1 MVLKV
6 AFEDIPSDPTRDIY
20 RRAARSAKNTSIGS
34 GRNSCSGSACSFAID
49 LRQKI
54 QPVSAQSLPDHASK
68 ASELRST
75 DHIGVRFA
83 PKAVVEKQ
91 RDSSRFCIE
100 RWQIGTPTYARAR
113 HRGRQAPFL
122 PNRFRKAE
130 FTRPRYQS
138 SGVSPPAPPH

>member
-83 PKAVVEKQ
+83 PTLDV
-91 RDSSRFCIE
+91 
-100 RWQIGTPTYARAR
+100 PTTTRLTR
-113 HRGRQAPFL
+113 CGSHRL
-122 PNRFRKAE
+122 N
-130 FTRPRYQS
+130 
-138 SGVSPPAPPH
+138 H